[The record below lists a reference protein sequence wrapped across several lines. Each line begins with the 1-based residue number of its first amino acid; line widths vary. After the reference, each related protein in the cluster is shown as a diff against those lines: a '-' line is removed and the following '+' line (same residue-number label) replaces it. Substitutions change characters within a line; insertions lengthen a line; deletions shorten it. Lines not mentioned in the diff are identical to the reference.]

1 MGKIKDIMY
10 VNNNIKTYQAS
21 HSGLNPT
28 KMDYK
33 EVVKDSKDDQNK
45 SQTLNYQFSQSELTI
60 QYNPNQRE
68 WIQSPGQ
75 GTNILHTAH
84 CSQNIKILK
93 S

>member
-21 HSGLNPT
+21 KHSGLNPT

-45 SQTLNYQFSQSELTI
+45 SQT
-60 QYNPNQRE
+60 
-68 WIQSPGQ
+68 
-75 GTNILHTAH
+75 
-84 CSQNIKILK
+84 
-93 S
+93 